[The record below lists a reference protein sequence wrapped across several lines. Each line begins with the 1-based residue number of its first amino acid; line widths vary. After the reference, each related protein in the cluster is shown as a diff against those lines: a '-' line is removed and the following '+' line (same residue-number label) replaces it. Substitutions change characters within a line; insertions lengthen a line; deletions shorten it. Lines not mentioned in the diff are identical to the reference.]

1 MKIAVVG
8 SREDVRGF
16 ALAGLTGQ
24 VAEGV
29 PEVEAALAAAAREG
43 SEAGLL
49 LVSASAARLAPEA
62 IAALER
68 REGAPVA
75 LVLPEG
81 LSR

>member
-8 SREDVRGF
+8 SPEDVRGF
-16 ALAGLTGQ
+16 SLAGLTGQ
-24 VAEGV
+24 VAESAA
-29 PEVEAALAAAAREG
+29 EMERALAAATRGG

-49 LVSASAARLAPEA
+49 LVSADAARLASESVSG
-62 IAALER
+62 LER
-68 REGAPVA
+68 REGAPVV